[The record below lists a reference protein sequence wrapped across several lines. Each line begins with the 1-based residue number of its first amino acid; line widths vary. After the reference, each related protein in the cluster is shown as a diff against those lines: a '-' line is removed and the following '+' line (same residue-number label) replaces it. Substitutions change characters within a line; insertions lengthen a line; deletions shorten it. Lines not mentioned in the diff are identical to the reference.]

1 MSSLVLMTGASSLDL
16 DSLSLNSLVDVM
28 TPIDDCYYCDRSSF
42 FPFFLEMSS
51 LARLRV
57 APLLCVYVCFFDA
70 MGRSRVGLPGCI
82 PAQTPVL
89 DSTHRDD
96 SRSLRPLFL
105 ARFARSVSGAA
116 FRRRRSCCVRCNP
129 LSFSRPLSIRNAV

>member
-28 TPIDDCYYCDRSSF
+28 TPIDDCYYCALLF

-96 SRSLRPLFL
+96 SRSLRPFFL
-105 ARFARSVSGAA
+105 ARSL
-116 FRRRRSCCVRCNP
+116 C
-129 LSFSRPLSIRNAV
+129 

>member
-16 DSLSLNSLVDVM
+16 DSLSPSLNSLVDVM

-57 APLLCVYVCFFDA
+57 APLLCVYVCFFRCD
-70 MGRSRVGLPGCI
+70 GSESCRVAGLYTGADPG
-82 PAQTPVL
+82 T
-89 DSTHRDD
+89 
-96 SRSLRPLFL
+96 
-105 ARFARSVSGAA
+105 
-116 FRRRRSCCVRCNP
+116 
-129 LSFSRPLSIRNAV
+129 

>member
-1 MSSLVLMTGASSLDL
+1 MTGASSLDL

-96 SRSLRPLFL
+96 SRSLRPFFL
-105 ARFARSVSGAA
+105 ALLAELRFARQGLVVGVTTH
-116 FRRRRSCCVRCNP
+116 F
-129 LSFSRPLSIRNAV
+129 LSLAR

>member
-1 MSSLVLMTGASSLDL
+1 MTGASSLDL
-16 DSLSLNSLVDVM
+16 DSLSPSLNSLVDVM

-96 SRSLRPLFL
+96 SRSLRPFFL
-105 ARFARSVSGAA
+105 ARSLALLAELRFARQGLVVGVTTH
-116 FRRRRSCCVRCNP
+116 F
-129 LSFSRPLSIRNAV
+129 LSLAR